1 MSPILGKWNA
11 TDDLIIFNLDKDLS
25 ANATANRAV
34 KNIL

>member
-1 MSPILGKWNA
+1 MSRILGKWNA
-11 TDDLIIFNLDKDLS
+11 TDDLIIFNLQKDLS